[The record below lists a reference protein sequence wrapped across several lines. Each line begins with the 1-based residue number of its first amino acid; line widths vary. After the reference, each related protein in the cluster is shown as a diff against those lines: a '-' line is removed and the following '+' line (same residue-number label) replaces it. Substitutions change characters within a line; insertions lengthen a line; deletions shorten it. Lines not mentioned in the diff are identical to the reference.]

1 MRKYVVVKLVSSIL
15 KIAHI
20 LRQGINGF
28 FDSLDEERAHREKL
42 GERSKEERK
51 RIINDF
57 RYYHQQQKHPSELS
71 TVPKL
76 VYHASKKITC
86 SRSKNKYTRE
96 TNTKVCGINHSLHLW
111 SFAIYNNKYNIHLKP
126 TLGKFDLNLL

>member
-1 MRKYVVVKLVSSIL
+1 MV
-15 KIAHI
+15 
-20 LRQGINGF
+20 F

-96 TNTKVCGINHSLHLW
+96 RETDTKVCGINHSLHLW
-111 SFAIYNNKYNIHLKP
+111 SFAIYNNKYYIHLKP

>member
-1 MRKYVVVKLVSSIL
+1 MTTPCYMAYSFVEKVCCCEIGILSSQ
-15 KIAHI
+15 IAHI

-86 SRSKNKYTRE
+86 SRSKISTQERPIQK
-96 TNTKVCGINHSLHLW
+96 
-111 SFAIYNNKYNIHLKP
+111 FAA
-126 TLGKFDLNLL
+126 

>member
-1 MRKYVVVKLVSSIL
+1 MV
-15 KIAHI
+15 
-20 LRQGINGF
+20 F
-28 FDSLDEERAHREKL
+28 FDSLNEERAHREKL

-86 SRSKNKYTRE
+86 SRSKISTQERPIQK
-96 TNTKVCGINHSLHLW
+96 
-111 SFAIYNNKYNIHLKP
+111 FAA
-126 TLGKFDLNLL
+126 